1 MTYDRTERI
10 RRAAILVAS
19 LDEAL
24 AESLLGAMPPLE
36 ATKVLA
42 ELDRIDEIDP
52 EEQQD
57 VLDEFRRAARQADA
71 PASAVE
77 FTYSAPAI
85 VPSPA
90 PAPADHAAS
99 AAADADSVAMAE
111 VLTQE
116 HPQIIA
122 AALSRLDAD
131 RAAAVFAALPG
142 DLHAEVLDRVS
153 RLAPA
158 DEEAVLEVESQ
169 LLRKVDEQ
177 RAWRER
183 AAAGAELARKL
194 ISKTAPAQRVVLLE
208 RLSVRKSP
216 PVVPSTPP
224 RHVGSTTAV
233 DRSAWSRQ
241 ATHLQTA
248 IREAEVAEFYHDET
262 ARGDANFVLEDQSA
276 ALMALSD
283 ETLLAALRSVDN
295 ETGQRALAASN
306 EKLIKRITRK
316 LPRRQARSL
325 RRLLRT
331 FGPTRLADLRQ
342 AQHELL
348 RVAEECAAAQAA

>member
-1 MTYDRTERI
+1 
-10 RRAAILVAS
+10 VAS

-24 AESLLGAMPPLE
+24 AESLLRAMPTQE

-42 ELDRIDEIDP
+42 ELDRIEEIDP

-57 VLDEFRRAARQADA
+57 VLDEFRRAARHAEA

-77 FTYSAPAI
+77 FTYSAPVA
-85 VPSPA
+85 VPSPP
-90 PAPADHAAS
+90 PAPAADAAL
-99 AAADADSVAMAE
+99 AAADADASAMAE

-131 RAAAVFAALPG
+131 RAAAVFAALPSY
-142 DLHAEVLDRVS
+142 LHAEVLERVS

-169 LLRKVDEQ
+169 LLRKVDER

-183 AAAGAELARKL
+183 AAAGAELARNL

-208 RLSVRKSP
+208 RLSVKKSP
-216 PVVPSTPP
+216 PAIAPAPS
-224 RHVGSTTAV
+224 RHGGSTTAV
-233 DRSAWSRQ
+233 DGSAWSRQ

-248 IREAEVAEFYHDET
+248 IRESEVAEYYYD
-262 ARGDANFVLEDQSA
+262 DAAAANKNVVLEDQSA

-342 AQHELL
+342 AQQELL
-348 RVAEECAAAQAA
+348 RVAEECAAAKAA